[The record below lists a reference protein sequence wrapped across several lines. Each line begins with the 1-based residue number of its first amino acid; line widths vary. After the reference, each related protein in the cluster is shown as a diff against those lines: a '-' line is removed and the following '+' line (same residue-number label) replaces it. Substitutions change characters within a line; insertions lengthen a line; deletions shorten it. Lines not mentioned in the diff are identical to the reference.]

1 MPAHDRYALAIAL
14 LEGDRQARK
23 ILADLLE
30 EQGDRGLAQWA
41 REGRNRPQRRL
52 DLTIM
57 LLPCHLAIGL
67 AADFLKEST
76 FQRQSQEAFNLV
88 AAIHQWCRRALPGRE
103 AHGRC
108 IRELETW
115 RQKRSNLWIRVDN
128 REATIVGSGADLIVE
143 ALRCAVAATEARA
156 SGFPAVALETLAYQQ
171 VRQVVKLAARESFP
185 PVMAPDGSM
194 RYLSSIDWQIE
205 RTKALLAH
213 LLTTQDDVW
222 PR

>member
-30 EQGDRGLAQWA
+30 EQGERGLAQWA
-41 REGRNRPQRRL
+41 RKGRNQPHRRL
-52 DLTIM
+52 DLTVM

-67 AADFLKEST
+67 AAELLKEST
-76 FQRQSQEAFNLV
+76 FQRQSQEAFNVV
-88 AAIHQWCRRALPGRE
+88 AAIHQWARHALPGRE

-108 IRELETW
+108 IRALEAW
-115 RQKRSNLWIRVDN
+115 RQKRSNPWVRVDS
-128 REATIVGSGADLIVE
+128 REATIVGSGADTIVE
-143 ALRCAVAATEARA
+143 ALRCAVAAAEARI
-156 SGFPAVALETLAYQQ
+156 SGFPALALEIEAYRH
-171 VRQVVKLAARESFP
+171 VRQMVKLTARQSFP

-194 RYLSSIDWQIE
+194 RYLSPIEWQIE
-205 RTKALLAH
+205 RTKGLLQY
-213 LLTTQDDVW
+213 LLNSQDDVW